1 MAKYSL
7 LEVSG
12 ESCAN
17 CLTLLPIVNRL
28 AAARGLEVGHLEVN
42 EANAQRVRSLQVD
55 RVPTLIVLKDGKEVA
70 RCTGYQPE
78 EILELWLDA
87 KIQE

>member
-1 MAKYSL
+1 MAKYLL

-17 CLTLLPIVNRL
+17 CLTLLPLVNRL

-42 EANAQRVRSLQVD
+42 ETNAQRVRSLQVD
-55 RVPTLIVLKDGKEVA
+55 RVPTLIVFRDGKEVA

>member
-17 CLTLLPIVNRL
+17 CLTLLPRINRL

>member
-17 CLTLLPIVNRL
+17 CLTLLPLVNRL

>member
-1 MAKYSL
+1 MKYTL

-17 CLTLLPIVNRL
+17 CFTLLPVVSRL
-28 AAARGLEVGHLEVN
+28 AAERGLPLEHLEAD
-42 EANAQRVRSLQVD
+42 EGNAERVRALGID
-55 RVPTLIVLKDGKEVA
+55 RVPTLIVYGDGQEVA

-78 EILELWLDA
+78 EILTLWLDA
-87 KIQE
+87 KTGR